1 MDLQSTSKDMVDK
14 YEVLECVGK
23 GSFGDVFR
31 GIDTETGEEVAIKII
46 DLDEA
51 EEDIEEIKKEISVL
65 SMCRSKYVTQY
76 YTALLIPGTTRL
88 WIVMEYMS
96 GGALSELLQRFG
108 PFEEDSIAVIMY
120 DILCALQYLHGE
132 GKIHRDIKAAN
143 VLLTDTGGVKLA
155 DFGVS
160 GQLTHTLGA
169 RKRTFVGTPFW
180 MAPEV
185 IETSETGYDEK
196 ADIWSLGI
204 TAIELAKGE
213 PPNTDKHPMQVL
225 FLIPK
230 NPPPRLE
237 ENFSVQFRDFVA
249 SCLHKDPG
257 ERPSAS
263 ELLGHPFVRPV
274 AKAERPEELLSRIAD
289 TIERRKARRGSMD
302 SESDA
307 GLDGT
312 WRSMD
317 GSLKWDFGTQRPS
330 VREVYDR
337 PRIDLDALARGGTIR
352 MKSPPA
358 LDAVVGADA
367 LDEGDMQ
374 RHVHSTLL
382 YEVVEPALRG
392 CRRMAPASTSMDVS
406 ELLDRCSEDLE
417 ELEERAPGS
426 TYLLLRGILRRLRH
440 SSSRDSQSLRSI
452 LQVPRPS
459 IAEQESLPDDAD
471 VEQDDLDRCTAL
483 SQYLL
488 STWRR
493 PPP

>member
-1 MDLQSTSKDMVDK
+1 
-14 YEVLECVGK
+14 
-23 GSFGDVFR
+23 
-31 GIDTETGEEVAIKII
+31 
-46 DLDEA
+46 
-51 EEDIEEIKKEISVL
+51 
-65 SMCRSKYVTQY
+65 
-76 YTALLIPGTTRL
+76 
-88 WIVMEYMS
+88 
-96 GGALSELLQRFG
+96 
-108 PFEEDSIAVIMY
+108 
-120 DILCALQYLHGE
+120 
-132 GKIHRDIKAAN
+132 
-143 VLLTDTGGVKLA
+143 
-155 DFGVS
+155 
-160 GQLTHTLGA
+160 
-169 RKRTFVGTPFW
+169 
-180 MAPEV
+180 
-185 IETSETGYDEK
+185 
-196 ADIWSLGI
+196 
-204 TAIELAKGE
+204 
-213 PPNTDKHPMQVL
+213 
-225 FLIPK
+225 
-230 NPPPRLE
+230 
-237 ENFSVQFRDFVA
+237 
-249 SCLHKDPG
+249 
-257 ERPSAS
+257 
-263 ELLGHPFVRPV
+263 
-274 AKAERPEELLSRIAD
+274 
-289 TIERRKARRGSMD
+289 
-302 SESDA
+302 
-307 GLDGT
+307 
-312 WRSMD
+312 
-317 GSLKWDFGTQRPS
+317 
-330 VREVYDR
+330 
-337 PRIDLDALARGGTIR
+337 